1 LWLLKY
7 FRKKISLIQ
16 IVAHILLNLL
26 DMEIDWS
33 ARIVGRY
40 LVRRALL

>member
-1 LWLLKY
+1 LLKY

-26 DMEIDWS
+26 DMEIDLECQNCGTIFS
-33 ARIVGRY
+33 
-40 LVRRALL
+40 